1 MTQSQIQYFLAV
13 AQAMSFSKAA
23 EALYVSQPAVSRQV
37 LLLEQE
43 IGVPLFDRTNQGIT
57 ITDAGREFERFFRD
71 TQRQFQ
77 ELLDRTRNGS
87 ESICGTVNIGC
98 AEAWDLSEFYPA
110 LSGFIAEKYPNLTL
124 NLTGLNHDRLFPAL
138 HHDEVDVVITM
149 ESLLRGH
156 KEISSA
162 LLTQRSGL
170 LLFSAHHPLAKKEGL
185 ALADFKDD
193 PSMSPL
199 RPPCGRPPSTFSPC
213 VPMRIFLP
221 SIEYVPHAVRRLPK
235 APERKG
241 SALLQ
246 RLDHGE
252 KQPHLRLPPSPA
264 QAQTS
269 AWPGCQTTNR
279 RPPICSSM
287 RCSSTSSIPKPDPCA
302 LRPGALNRAPGRSFD
317 SLIFSP

>member
-138 HHDEVDVVITM
+138 HHGEVDVVITM

-193 PSMSPL
+193 PFYVTA
-199 RPPCGRPPSTFSPC
+199 PPS
-213 VPMRIFLP
+213 MREATIDILSLCADADFLP
-221 SIEYVPHAVRRLPK
+221 SIEYVPTLSAAYLKLQSGKGVLFSNDWIMAKNNPIFACLP
-235 APERKG
+235 
-241 SALLQ
+241 LQ
-246 RLDHGE
+246 LKRNISLAWLSDN
-252 KQPHLRLPPSPA
+252 KSPA
-264 QAQTS
+264 THLFINEVLFYFQHTKS
-269 AWPGCQTTNR
+269 
-279 RPPICSSM
+279 
-287 RCSSTSSIPKPDPCA
+287 
-302 LRPGALNRAPGRSFD
+302 
-317 SLIFSP
+317 

>member
-138 HHDEVDVVITM
+138 HHGEVDVVITM

-193 PSMSPL
+193 PFYVTA
-199 RPPCGRPPSTFSPC
+199 PPS
-213 VPMRIFLP
+213 MREATIDILSLCADADFLP
-221 SIEYVPHAVRRLPK
+221 TIEYVPTLSAAYLKLQSGKGVLFSNDWIMAKNNPIFACLP
-235 APERKG
+235 
-241 SALLQ
+241 LQ
-246 RLDHGE
+246 LKRNISLAWLADN
-252 KQPHLRLPPSPA
+252 KSPA
-264 QAQTS
+264 THLFINEVLFYFQHA
-269 AWPGCQTTNR
+269 
-279 RPPICSSM
+279 
-287 RCSSTSSIPKPDPCA
+287 KP
-302 LRPGALNRAPGRSFD
+302 
-317 SLIFSP
+317 